1 MNDLRF
7 DLRPNVTSS
16 GKGVVF
22 IVDSFNEERPGFI
35 MLDLGTGKS
44 WRRLTQHP
52 STLRVYDNVGMYQ
65 NTVFYQKPPKGQLTH
80 LPKGNDGATISA
92 DGEMMYYSPMTSDNL
107 YSIPTKRLLD
117 NSVPL
122 AEQAASNAVSDLGQR
137 GGLANGFES
146 DSNGL
151 IYMAMPESNAIN
163 IYDPKTLQ
171 TTTFV
176 RDPRILWPDSMTVAE
191 DGYLYVNINQ
201 RTVST
206 FRSSSRG
213 FD

>member
-1 MNDLRF
+1 
-7 DLRPNVTSS
+7 
-16 GKGVVF
+16 
-22 IVDSFNEERPGFI
+22 
-35 MLDLGTGKS
+35 
-44 WRRLTQHP
+44 
-52 STLRVYDNVGMYQ
+52 
-65 NTVFYQKPPKGQLTH
+65 
-80 LPKGNDGATISA
+80 
-92 DGEMMYYSPMTSDNL
+92 MTSDNL
-107 YSIPTKRLLD
+107 YSIPTKRLLN

-122 AEQAASNAVSDLGQR
+122 AEQAASNAVNNLGQR

-171 TTTFV
+171 ATTFV

-191 DGYLYVNINQ
+191 NGYLYVNINQ

-213 FD
+213 FN